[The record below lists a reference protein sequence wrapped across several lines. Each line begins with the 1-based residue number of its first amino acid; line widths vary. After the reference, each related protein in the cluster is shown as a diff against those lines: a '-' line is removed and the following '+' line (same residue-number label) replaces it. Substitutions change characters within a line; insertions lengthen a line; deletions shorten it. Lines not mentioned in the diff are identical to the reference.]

1 MATHSIGSGGSFST
15 PQLWEDDIPATLT
28 EPRVGQ
34 LKNQEFSV
42 SIGPVIEFSAHTTS
56 SGNFILLECES
67 GASFKD
73 NANVRTN
80 ALRYNASN
88 GAGLKV
94 TSQFYVIRISGACN
108 HLTIRGV
115 QAINTGNAYNNAVF
129 AQSSSGSSTNL
140 LVQDCIFEA
149 TIGGTFVVHLA
160 AGTSG
165 VKFVNCLVIQRSGS
179 SHGFDSGTG
188 GTTEI
193 IGCTIVAPSNN
204 TSSGS
209 GIDRVYG
216 TTIAKNTAIFG
227 FASDVTGGLDS
238 SSDYNA
244 TSLSDAGSG
253 LPDPTPDHNVYNLT
267 YTSQF
272 EQSSDSGGAH
282 DFRAKSGGGLENAGL
297 LDSTNSPNDITGL
310 ARGTPPEIGVWEL
323 LAGAPGGYYLL
334 ETGVD
339 RFLLEDSSG
348 LLLLEETDPFP
359 IGYLRNYQNTLIR
372 M

>member
-34 LKNQEFSV
+34 LKNQEFSA

-56 SGNFILLECES
+56 SSNFILLECES

-129 AQSSSGSSTNL
+129 AQSSSAACSNL
-140 LVQDCIFEA
+140 LVRDCLFEA
-149 TIGGTFVVHLA
+149 TIGGTFVMHQA

-179 SHGFDSGTG
+179 SHGFDCGTG

-193 IGCTIVAPSNN
+193 IGCTIVAPSNA

-216 TTIAKNTAIFG
+216 TCIVKNSAIFG
-227 FASDVTGGLDS
+227 FTTDASGGLDS

-253 LPDPTPDHNVYNLT
+253 LPDPATDHNVY
-267 YTSQF
+267 
-272 EQSSDSGGAH
+272 
-282 DFRAKSGGGLENAGL
+282 
-297 LDSTNSPNDITGL
+297 
-310 ARGTPPEIGVWEL
+310 
-323 LAGAPGGYYLL
+323 
-334 ETGVD
+334 
-339 RFLLEDSSG
+339 
-348 LLLLEETDPFP
+348 
-359 IGYLRNYQNTLIR
+359 
-372 M
+372 